1 MAESLAELEP
11 RLGGLPRHVGER
23 LRAVRAALHERTL
36 DAVRATMR
44 EQGRSLT
51 GKQGRGLAL
60 GVRTAVDAFVSAVAE
75 PTRPLADTRQ
85 VFHALGRTEY
95 QEGHRVDA
103 LRSVLTVGARAIW
116 AFLVAPERPDRL
128 AADELYVI
136 AAALFGYTDTLA
148 GAAAEGY
155 LDEQRDAAHDWIV
168 VRRRLITLL
177 VQPDPPADTAL
188 HAAAEAARW
197 PLPPTVAVISVD
209 GSDDEHLARAV
220 GGGAVATVIDDAVR
234 IVLPDPDAPGRLA
247 ALRRALTGRRA
258 ALGPTVP
265 VRQARAS
272 YRLSR
277 RALRLHAGGALPAD
291 GVVDC
296 DAHLLTLLTHW
307 EPGLTDRLVA
317 RALAPLAPLGP
328 AARRA
333 LAETLATWL
342 DTQGQVVETAR
353 LLHTHPQTVRYRMR
367 RLRERYGADLDDPDA
382 RLALHL
388 ALRHHLGRRP

>member
-1 MAESLAELEP
+1 MADTLEELEP
-11 RLGGLPRHVGER
+11 RLAGLPRHVGEH
-23 LRAVRAALHERTL
+23 LRAVRPLLHEETL
-36 DAVRATMR
+36 DSVRATMR
-44 EQGRSLT
+44 AQGRSLT
-51 GKQGRGLAL
+51 GGQGRGLAL
-60 GVRTAVDAFVSAVAE
+60 GVETAVDAFVAAVAD
-75 PTRPLADTRQ
+75 PGRPLADTRR
-85 VFHALGRTEY
+85 VFHDLGRTEY

-103 LRSVLTVGARAIW
+103 LRSVLTVGARALW

-128 AADELYVI
+128 AADELYLI

-155 LDEQRDAAHDWIV
+155 LDEQRDAAHDWTV

-177 VQPDPPADTAL
+177 VQPDPPGDAAL

-197 PLPPTVAVISVD
+197 PLPGTVAVVSVD
-209 GSDDEHLARAV
+209 GTDDEHLARAL
-220 GGGAVATVIDDAVR
+220 GGGAVATVIDDVVR
-234 IVLPDPDAPGRLA
+234 IVLPDPGAPGRLA
-247 ALRRALTGRRA
+247 HLRRALTGRRA

-265 VRQARAS
+265 LRQARTS

-277 RALRLHAGGALPAD
+277 RALRLQRDGVLPAD
-291 GVVDC
+291 GVLDC
-296 DAHLLTLLTHW
+296 DAHLLTLLTAW

-333 LAETLATWL
+333 LADTLAAWL

-353 LLHTHPQTVRYRMR
+353 LLHTHPQTVRYRLR
-367 RLRERYGADLDDPDA
+367 RLRERYGAQLDDPDT